1 MWSSGNLS
9 TVQWLCLR
17 LCLVHVKYFSEN
29 KYFSEMLFSGK
40 ENIFKCL
47 VAFQKMFWKIFSSV
61 WLCSWKYHR
70 KYIFYLLFT
79 FSQLPNKYI
88 ISFLNTETQKKQ
100 NPEKKFIKFGQI
112 ERRRKREVC
121 GAAIGAV
128 RSLLRSARCEVRC
141 CDRSGAIGSVCG
153 CWTGARSE
161 ECTTVVVELELGL
174 RTGLSLLPLSLFLS
188 LCLCAWVWKW
198 FEVKIFTSNHFWVK
212 ALKTH
217 GHLKIIFEKFIFHA
231 QPNTRIYGKA
241 FSEVIWSQ
249 NKHSLRL

>member
-100 NPEKKFIKFGQI
+100 NPEKKFIKSGQI

-161 ECTTVVVELELGL
+161 DWA
-174 RTGLSLLPLSLFLS
+174 LSSSSFPLSLSLS
-188 LCLCAWVWKW
+188 LRVSLEMVWSENFHFKPFLGQSLKNARSLENNFRKIYFPCATEHPHLRKS
-198 FEVKIFTSNHFWVK
+198 IFGSD
-212 ALKTH
+212 LKPKQT
-217 GHLKIIFEKFIFHA
+217 
-231 QPNTRIYGKA
+231 
-241 FSEVIWSQ
+241 
-249 NKHSLRL
+249 